1 MVEIFLKSPN
11 VPLYIYYLCTIF
23 KSKVSLGMILLF
35 TWHEV
40 ERFSRFFINWLNLPY
55 LPYYYVTRLE
65 HKASI
70 SLNSTQF
77 SPKKS
82 RQLLRRLFY
91 DINTVCKIELHVLFY
106 FSLKVQILWEDHKIW
121 KNLLTTFWYY
131 ILSYIKAGD
140 FLNF

>member
-1 MVEIFLKSPN
+1 MTNDDKVCIPSLSSILLA
-11 VPLYIYYLCTIF
+11 VHIYYLFTIF

-91 DINTVCKIELHVLFY
+91 DINTVCKIELVMLYH
-106 FSLKVQILWEDHKIW
+106 FSNNLDLSH
-121 KNLLTTFWYY
+121 KNLSQN
-131 ILSYIKAGD
+131 I
-140 FLNF
+140 

>member
-1 MVEIFLKSPN
+1 MSLKLSGI
-11 VPLYIYYLCTIF
+11 YIYYLCTIF

-106 FSLKVQILWEDHKIW
+106 FSIKVQIILWEDHKIW
-121 KNLLTTFWYY
+121 KNLLAT
-131 ILSYIKAGD
+131 
-140 FLNF
+140 FLNIT

>member
-1 MVEIFLKSPN
+1 MKISQNFVAFSEYMNF
-11 VPLYIYYLCTIF
+11 IYYLCTRF

-106 FSLKVQILWEDHKIW
+106 FSIKVQI
-121 KNLLTTFWYY
+121 
-131 ILSYIKAGD
+131 IL
-140 FLNF
+140 

>member
-1 MVEIFLKSPN
+1 MKISQNFVAFSQYMN
-11 VPLYIYYLCTIF
+11 FIYYLCTKF

-91 DINTVCKIELHVLFY
+91 DINTVCKIELVMLYH
-106 FSLKVQILWEDHKIW
+106 FSNNLDLSH
-121 KNLLTTFWYY
+121 KNLSQN
-131 ILSYIKAGD
+131 I
-140 FLNF
+140 

>member
-1 MVEIFLKSPN
+1 MKISQNFVAFSEYMNF
-11 VPLYIYYLCTIF
+11 IYYLCTKF

-91 DINTVCKIELHVLFY
+91 DINTVCKIELVILYH
-106 FSLKVQILWEDHKIW
+106 FSNNSDLSQKSLSQYIYVFREFIGSSF
-121 KNLLTTFWYY
+121 LT
-131 ILSYIKAGD
+131 K
-140 FLNF
+140 

>member
-1 MVEIFLKSPN
+1 MSLKLSGIY
-11 VPLYIYYLCTIF
+11 VYYLCTIF

-106 FSLKVQILWEDHKIW
+106 FSIKVQIILWEDHKIW
-121 KNLLTTFWYY
+121 KNLLTTFFDITYLVMSRQE
-131 ILSYIKAGD
+131 IFS
-140 FLNF
+140 NF

>member
-1 MVEIFLKSPN
+1 MLVGVAFLPPSFPPSGTQAFYIIKRQYCLN
-11 VPLYIYYLCTIF
+11 ICNTVYIYYLCTIF

-106 FSLKVQILWEDHKIW
+106 FSIKVQIL
-121 KNLLTTFWYY
+121 
-131 ILSYIKAGD
+131 
-140 FLNF
+140 

>member
-1 MVEIFLKSPN
+1 MCLKLSGIH
-11 VPLYIYYLCTIF
+11 IYYLCTKF

-91 DINTVCKIELHVLFY
+91 DINTVCKIELVILYH
-106 FSLKVQILWEDHKIW
+106 FSNNSDLSQKSLSQDIYVFREFIGSSF
-121 KNLLTTFWYY
+121 LT
-131 ILSYIKAGD
+131 K
-140 FLNF
+140 

>member
-1 MVEIFLKSPN
+1 MPKNKKLALKLRVQTYQILTNDDKVCIPSLSSILLA
-11 VPLYIYYLCTIF
+11 VHIYYLFTIF

-91 DINTVCKIELHVLFY
+91 DIPKH
-106 FSLKVQILWEDHKIW
+106 SVQ
-121 KNLLTTFWYY
+121 N
-131 ILSYIKAGD
+131 
-140 FLNF
+140 

>member
-1 MVEIFLKSPN
+1 MSLKLSGI
-11 VPLYIYYLCTIF
+11 YIYYLCTIF

-106 FSLKVQILWEDHKIW
+106 FSIKVQIILWEDHKIW
-121 KNLLTTFWYY
+121 KNLLTTFFDITYLVMSRQE
-131 ILSYIKAGD
+131 IFS
-140 FLNF
+140 NF

>member
-1 MVEIFLKSPN
+1 MSLKLSGI
-11 VPLYIYYLCTIF
+11 YIYYLCTIF

-106 FSLKVQILWEDHKIW
+106 FSIKVQIILWEDHKIW
-121 KNLLTTFWYY
+121 KNLPTTFFDITYLVMSRQE
-131 ILSYIKAGD
+131 IFS
-140 FLNF
+140 NF